1 MISLEISWKKL
12 VITFDLEELEEE
24 LGELREEMNAPDF
37 WNDQEKAKKKS
48 KLATRKEEKI
58 ETYRELTEELE
69 EIEVLYEL
77 ASEEGN
83 DEELEELEDR
93 VSRLRDRMDSFQ
105 LELFMD
111 GEFDDRNCYLGINA
125 GAGGTDAQDWAG
137 MLLRMYTRWLDRK
150 DFTYQSLEVSEGEE
164 AGIKSATVEVEG
176 EWAYGY
182 LKAEAGVHRLVRI
195 SPFDSA
201 GRRHTSFA
209 SVNVTPQ
216 FENDLEVQLDEN
228 DLRVDTFRASGAG
241 GQHVNVTDSAVR
253 ITHEPTGLVAT
264 CQNERSQHKNRETAM
279 KILKS
284 RLYQLKM
291 EKRAE
296 KIEEIQG
303 ELKDIEWGSQIRSYV
318 LHPYQ
323 KIKDHRTE
331 IEVGDTESVLDGE
344 IDPFIQAYLR
354 EK

>member
-1 MISLEISWKKL
+1 M
-12 VITFDLEELEEE
+12 ITFDPEKLEAELEEL
-24 LGELREEMNAPDF
+24 RQEMNEPDF
-37 WNDQEKAKKKS
+37 WDNTEVARKKS
-48 KLATRKEEKI
+48 KLANRKEERLK
-58 ETYRELTEELE
+58 TFRDMKEELGE
-69 EIEVLYEL
+69 VEVLYEL
-77 ASEEGN
+77 AEEEG
-83 DEELEELEDR
+83 DESELKDLSERLE
-93 VSRLRDRMDSFQ
+93 RLADRMDSFQ

-111 GEFDDRNCYLGINA
+111 GDFDDKNCYLEINA
-125 GAGGTDAQDWAG
+125 GAGGTDAQDWAE
-137 MLLRMYTRWLDRK
+137 MLLRMYTRWLERK
-150 DFTYQSLEVSEGEE
+150 GFSYQSLGVSEGEE
-164 AGIKSATVEVEG
+164 AGLKSVTLEVEG

-182 LKAEAGVHRLVRI
+182 LKGEAGVHRLVRI

-216 FENDLEVQLDEN
+216 FEDDVEVELDQN
-228 DLRVDTFRASGAG
+228 DLRVDTYRASGAG

-279 KILKS
+279 QILRS

-303 ELKDIEWGSQIRSYV
+303 ELKEIEWGSQIRSYV

-331 IEVGDTESVLDGE
+331 IEVGDTDSVLDGE

>member
-1 MISLEISWKKL
+1 M
-12 VITFDLEELEEE
+12 VITFDLDELEEE
-24 LGELREEMNAPDF
+24 LSELRQEMNDPDF
-37 WNDQEKAKKKS
+37 WDNQERARKKS
-48 KLATRKEEKI
+48 KLADRKEEKI
-58 ETYRELTEELE
+58 ETYQDLTEELE
-69 EIEVLYEL
+69 EIELLYDL
-77 ASEEGN
+77 ASEEDN
-83 DEELEELEDR
+83 EEELEELEER
-93 VSRLRDRMDSFQ
+93 IVRIEDRMNSFQ

-111 GEFDDRNCYLGINA
+111 GRFDDKNCYLGINA

-137 MLLRMYTRWLDRK
+137 MLMRMYTRWLERK
-150 DFTYQSLEVSEGEE
+150 DFSYETLEISEGEE
-164 AGIKSATVEVEG
+164 AGVKSATLEVEG
-176 EWAYGY
+176 QWAFGY
-182 LKAEAGVHRLVRI
+182 LKAEAGVHRLVRV

-216 FENDLEVQLDEN
+216 FEDDLEVQIDEN
-228 DLRVDTFRASGAG
+228 DLRIDTYRASGAG

-291 EKRAE
+291 EKREE

-344 IDPFIQAYLR
+344 IDPFIQAYL
-354 EK
+354 KQK

>member
-1 MISLEISWKKL
+1 M
-12 VITFDLEELEEE
+12 ITFDLDELKQE
-24 LGELREEMNAPDF
+24 LSELRQQMNAPDF
-37 WNDQEKAKKKS
+37 WDNQERARKKS
-48 KLATRKEEKI
+48 KLADRKEEKI
-58 ETYRELTEELE
+58 ETYKDLTEELE
-69 EIEVLYEL
+69 EIELLYDL
-77 ASEEGN
+77 ASEEENEEELG
-83 DEELEELEDR
+83 ELEERIASIKEQ
-93 VSRLRDRMDSFQ
+93 MDSFQ

-111 GEFDDRNCYLGINA
+111 GKFDDKDCYLEINA

-137 MLLRMYTRWLDRK
+137 MLLRMYTRWLERK
-150 DFTYQSLEVSEGEE
+150 DFSYQTLEISEGEE
-164 AGIKSATVEVEG
+164 AGIKSTTLEIAGQWTF
-176 EWAYGY
+176 GY
-182 LKAEAGVHRLVRI
+182 LKAEAGVHRLVRV

-216 FENDLEVQLDEN
+216 FEDDLEVQVDEN
-228 DLRVDTFRASGAG
+228 DLRIDTYRASGAG

-291 EKRAE
+291 EKREE

-331 IEVGDTESVLDGE
+331 VEIGDTESVLDGE
-344 IDPFIQAYLR
+344 IDPFIQAYL
-354 EK
+354 KQK